1 MYIHI
6 HIHNIYI
13 HRFKGGS
20 RFGMIPKPKTNILEQ
35 MQNNTT
41 QPKKDFSPLDWHTA
55 FEHQVFINNNK
66 LPIYWHGNTGPN
78 VLCLH
83 GAGHS
88 GLSFAPL
95 ALLNPSFRVISYD
108 CRGHGYNELSNGD
121 DLSQQTLITDA
132 IDVLIYIQQSF
143 PEENIVI
150 IGHSMGGSIAT
161 KTCAEIF
168 SNKTKY
174 QKLFDLIQGLIV
186 IDVVEG
192 TAIDSLPFMENIVNS
207 RPQVLNSIEKGIQ
220 YMIKSGQIKNVDS
233 ARISVPSLVK
243 DNGNGTYSW
252 KTNLLASEKYWKEW
266 FEGLTKA
273 FLGLKLPK
281 MLMLAGVERMDK
293 ELTIAQMQGKY
304 MLSVVRHV
312 GHVIHEDNPEKARE
326 QIQNFIDTFHISGK
340 LEDMKPIVGVYGENA
355 PMKIKFKK

>member
-1 MYIHI
+1 M
-6 HIHNIYI
+6 
-13 HRFKGGS
+13 
-20 RFGMIPKPKTNILEQ
+20 
-35 MQNNTT
+35 
-41 QPKKDFSPLDWHTA
+41 
-55 FEHQVFINNNK
+55 
-66 LPIYWHGNTGPN
+66 
-78 VLCLH
+78 
-83 GAGHS
+83 
-88 GLSFAPL
+88 
-95 ALLNPSFRVISYD
+95 
-108 CRGHGYNELSNGD
+108 
-121 DLSQQTLITDA
+121 
-132 IDVLIYIQQSF
+132 
-143 PEENIVI
+143 
-150 IGHSMGGSIAT
+150 
-161 KTCAEIF
+161 
-168 SNKTKY
+168 
-174 QKLFDLIQGLIV
+174 
-186 IDVVEG
+186 
-192 TAIDSLPFMENIVNS
+192 NS
-207 RPQVLNSIEKGIQ
+207 RPQVLNSVEKGIQ

-233 ARISVPSLVK
+233 ARISVPSLIK